1 MVRPRKEARA
11 VRSRRSVY
19 AAVAAIIAV
28 GVLVV
33 GAASAAAGGKHG
45 KGKGDTLRLVA
56 TEDQGD
62 FIDVGPEGPSIGD
75 YIVFSEILESRGEE
89 VGTSGGQC
97 VITAGTPPYSTF
109 TANCVATLD
118 LERGQ
123 ITLQG
128 LVEFQGEDDMS
139 PFTVAITGGTG
150 KYRGAGGEARIRTV
164 EEGVL
169 VYKLKFD
176 SKDKGKKK
184 HKKKRGRGRH

>member
-11 VRSRRSVY
+11 VRSRHAVR
-19 AAVAAIIAV
+19 AAVVAIIAV

-33 GAASAAAGGKHG
+33 GAAPATAGGKHG
-45 KGKGDTLRLVA
+45 KGKGDVLRLVGV
-56 TEDQGD
+56 EQDFE
-62 FIDVGPEGPSIGD
+62 FIDVGPAGESLGD
-75 YIVFSEILESRGEE
+75 YFVFSEILYRRGEE

-97 VITAGTPPYSTF
+97 VIVAGTPPYATF
-109 TANCVATLD
+109 TAHCVATLD

-150 KYRGAGGEARIRTV
+150 KYRGAGGEARIRPRG
-164 EEGVL
+164 ENEL

-184 HKKKRGRGRH
+184 KRKKGRGRH